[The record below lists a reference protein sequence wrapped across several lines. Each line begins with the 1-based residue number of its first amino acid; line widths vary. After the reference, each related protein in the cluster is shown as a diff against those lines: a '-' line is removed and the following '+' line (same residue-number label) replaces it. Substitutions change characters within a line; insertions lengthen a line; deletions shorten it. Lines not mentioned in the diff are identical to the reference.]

1 MENFELTWSIS
12 ENALLLCFTVLSLA
26 LACSIA
32 RHPRK
37 ASAGILLGVLVGVAL
52 IIVTS
57 AVVGLIANI
66 IPFGQIDFWLVSLF
80 SHIS

>member
-1 MENFELTWSIS
+1 MENFELTSSIL

-37 ASAGILLGVLVGVAL
+37 GVLVGVASM
-52 IIVTS
+52 IVTS